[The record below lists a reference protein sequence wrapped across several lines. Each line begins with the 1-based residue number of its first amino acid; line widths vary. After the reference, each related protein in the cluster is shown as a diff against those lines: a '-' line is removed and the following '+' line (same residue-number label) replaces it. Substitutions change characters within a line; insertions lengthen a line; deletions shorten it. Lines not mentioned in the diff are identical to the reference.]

1 MAIRIILF
9 DDNLQRRE
17 SLTLLFNSNPE
28 FELIASYENGVNAV
42 NEVKETYPD
51 IVLMDIEMPERNG
64 IEALIDIR
72 KVYHDLPILM
82 QTVFDDDEKVFESI
96 LQGASGY
103 MLKET
108 TSINML
114 EAVREAV
121 KGHSPMTPSIA
132 KKVLKFFRE
141 NKKPVKDYELTVR
154 EMEILQNLVSGK
166 SYKMIAA
173 ELNISI
179 FTVNDHI
186 KKIYQK
192 LQVHSASEA
201 VSKAIKEQIVK

>member
-1 MAIRIILF
+1 MAIRVIIF
-9 DDNLQRRE
+9 DDNLQRRQ
-17 SLTLLFNSNPE
+17 SLSLLLKNSKE
-28 FELIASYENGVNAV
+28 FDCVGVYENGLHALDV
-42 NEVKETYPD
+42 VKETTPD
-51 IVLMDIEMPERNG
+51 VVLMDIDMPLKNG
-64 IEALIDIR
+64 IEAVRDIR
-72 KVYHDLPILM
+72 AVFPDLPILM

-108 TSINML
+108 SSPALL
-114 EAVREAV
+114 EAMREAV
-121 KGHSPMTPSIA
+121 KGNSPMTPSIA
-132 KKVLKFFRE
+132 KKVLRFFRE
-141 NKKPVKDYELTVR
+141 NKKPVKDYELTTR
-154 EMEILQNLVSGK
+154 ETEILQNLVSGK

-173 ELNISI
+173 TLNLST

>member
-1 MAIRIILF
+1 MAIRVIIF
-9 DDNLQRRE
+9 DDNLQRRQ
-17 SLTLLFNSNPE
+17 SLSLLLKNNKE
-28 FELIASYENGVNAV
+28 FDCIGIYENGLHAV
-42 NEVKETYPD
+42 DEVKETNPD
-51 IVLMDIEMPERNG
+51 VILMDIDMPLRNG
-64 IEALIDIR
+64 IEAVRDIR
-72 KVYHDLPILM
+72 TFFPDIPILM

-108 TSINML
+108 SSPALL
-114 EAVREAV
+114 EAIREAV
-121 KGHSPMTPSIA
+121 KGNSPMTPSIA
-132 KKVLKFFRE
+132 KKVLRFFRE
-141 NKKPVKDYELTVR
+141 NKKPVKDYELTAR
-154 EMEILQNLVSGK
+154 EKEILQNLVSGK

-173 ELNISI
+173 TLNLSA

>member
-1 MAIRIILF
+1 MAIRVIIF

-28 FELIASYENGVNAV
+28 FECAGVYENGLNALKAI
-42 NEVKETYPD
+42 KETYPD
-51 IVLMDIEMPERNG
+51 VVLMDIEMPERNG
-64 IEALIDIR
+64 IEALKDIR
-72 KVYHDLPILM
+72 SVFPDLPVMM

-96 LQGASGY
+96 LQGATGY

-108 TSINML
+108 SSPGLL

-121 KGHSPMTPSIA
+121 KGNSPMTPSIA

-141 NKKPVKDYELTVR
+141 NKKPVKEYELTAR

-173 ELNISI
+173 GLNISS

-201 VSKAIKEQIVK
+201 VSKAIREQIVK